1 MKGPKIKQPWYF
13 YFTRLSRNIC
23 SIRSCRC
30 FGGRE
35 CVVTRTT
42 NRFGNLVPSKTQESE
57 IGLGGHLVGS
67 RRTVGTHGSVILA
80 GFVGARCIGSR
91 RVPGATR
98 HMLPSQSRLATAL
111 RVHPPTPPPA
121 AKRPFDH
128 IKPQNNN
135 STDLE
140 PGSVMHPHPP
150 GATRAPGSGE
160 PVRGRVERKRPR
172 RIDEVPNR
180 LTGRGWSGVGGED
193 GTL

>member
-1 MKGPKIKQPWYF
+1 VLVRGRGVHGVFIRRSLCDLVARTCQSKTSKIG
-13 YFTRLSRNIC
+13 LVA
-23 SIRSCRC
+23 RSCQ
-30 FGGRE
+30 
-35 CVVTRTT
+35 
-42 NRFGNLVPSKTQESE
+42 SKTIKLDS
-57 IGLGGHLVGS
+57 GGS

-80 GFVGARCIGSR
+80 GFVGVRCIGSR

-98 HMLPSQSRLATAL
+98 HMLPSQNRPATAL
-111 RVHPPTPPPA
+111 RIHPPTPPPA
-121 AKRPFDH
+121 TKRPFDH

-140 PGSVMHPHPP
+140 PGSVVHPHRP

>member
-1 MKGPKIKQPWYF
+1 MSNGRQWRRPPGLCPV
-13 YFTRLSRNIC
+13 RASRRPVGR
-23 SIRSCRC
+23 RSSLAACMVS
-30 FGGRE
+30 E
-35 CVVTRTT
+35 HA
-42 NRFGNLVPSKTQESE
+42 QEPQT
-57 IGLGGHLVGS
+57 GLGIWYLRKRRRVKLDSVGS

-160 PVRGRVERKRPR
+160 PVRGRVGRKRPR

-180 LTGRGWSGVGGED
+180 LTGRGWSEVGG
-193 GTL
+193 